1 MDTRP
6 LWFGRLSILMTSEE
20 KGEAMEGS
28 GSQTAM
34 MIVWVILVLVALGGG
49 VGVYTLLRRRKARRS

>member
-1 MDTRP
+1 MD
-6 LWFGRLSILMTSEE
+6 
-20 KGEAMEGS
+20 GS

-34 MIVWVILVLVALGGG
+34 MIVWVILVLVVLGG

>member
-1 MDTRP
+1 MD
-6 LWFGRLSILMTSEE
+6 
-20 KGEAMEGS
+20 GS

-34 MIVWVILVLVALGGG
+34 MIGWVILVLVVLGG